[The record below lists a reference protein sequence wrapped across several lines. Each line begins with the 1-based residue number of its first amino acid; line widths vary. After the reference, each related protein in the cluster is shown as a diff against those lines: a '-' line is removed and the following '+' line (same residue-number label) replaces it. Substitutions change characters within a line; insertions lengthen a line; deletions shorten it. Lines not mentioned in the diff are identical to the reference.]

1 MEGTGAR
8 AYGVDRIRL
17 NVLGAA
23 EASLGGRLIAF
34 RTRKSLVLLA
44 FLALDP
50 GPHPREELADLL
62 WPEADVVDARSSLR
76 TALNYLR
83 HALGPAADSIII
95 ATRESLGVRR
105 EAPID
110 LDVQA
115 LTDARDL
122 ARRSHGNVP
131 DRKIEAAVD
140 QYRGPFLAGMLLPDA
155 PDFEAWIERQRT
167 YWRGVASEL
176 LDRLATQQMMERN
189 PAVAI
194 NALERWTSLNP
205 DEELAWQR
213 LVEVHLRTQ
222 DGAGA
227 RRAWSA
233 YRRALAELDAEPSH
247 QMAELGNRI
256 LGPRDAKQRSGPA
269 ASVTLGTGAGSWKA
283 RLVSEFLK
291 SIGSAEPDV
300 VELDRWLNG
309 LKNDSVTVRLELK
322 TTVDQ
327 EQGAVMPGLAFA
339 V

>member
-17 NVLGAA
+17 NLLGPV
-23 EASLGGRLIAF
+23 EASLGGRPVAF
-34 RTRKSLVLLA
+34 RTRKSLALLA

-50 GPHPREELADLL
+50 GPHPRERLADLL
-62 WPEADVVDARSSLR
+62 WPEADVADARASLR

-83 HALGPAADSIII
+83 HGLGPAADSVII

-122 ARRSHGNVP
+122 ARRSHGDVLGG
-131 DRKIEAAVD
+131 KIEAAVD

-155 PDFEAWIERQRT
+155 PDYEAWIERQRT

-176 LDRLATQQMMERN
+176 LDRLATRQMMERN
-189 PAVAI
+189 PAAAI
-194 NALERWTSLNP
+194 NALERWTYLNP

-213 LVEVHLRTQ
+213 LVDAHLRSQ

-233 YRRALAELDAEPSH
+233 YRRVLAELHAEPSH

-256 LGPRDAKQRSGPA
+256 LGRRDAKHRAGPRA
-269 ASVTLGTGAGSWKA
+269 IVTLGRGAGSWKG

-300 VELDRWLNG
+300 AELDRWLNG
-309 LKNDSVTVRLELK
+309 LKHDSVTVRLELK

-327 EQGAVMPGLAFA
+327 EQEAVMPGLAFA

>member
-1 MEGTGAR
+1 MEGTWAR
-8 AYGVDRIRL
+8 GYGVDRIRL
-17 NVLGAA
+17 NLLGPA
-23 EASLGGRLIAF
+23 EGSFGGRLIAF
-34 RTRKSLVLLA
+34 RTRKSLALLA
-44 FLALDP
+44 FLALEP
-50 GPHPREELADLL
+50 GPHPRERLADLL
-62 WPEADVVDARSSLR
+62 WPEADVADARASLR

-83 HALGPAADSIII
+83 HGLGPAADSVII

-122 ARRSHGNVP
+122 ARRSQGNVLG
-131 DRKIEAAVD
+131 DKIDAAVD

-167 YWRGVASEL
+167 YWHGVVSEL
-176 LDRLATQQMMERN
+176 LDRLATRQMLERN
-189 PAVAI
+189 PAAEI
-194 NALERWTSLNP
+194 NALERWTTLNP
-205 DEELAWQR
+205 DEELPWQR
-213 LVEVHLRTQ
+213 LVDAYLRTQ

-233 YRRALAELDAEPSH
+233 YRRAQAELDAEPSH

-256 LGPRDAKQRSGPA
+256 LGRRDAKRRSGPG
-269 ASVTLGTGAGSWKA
+269 ASLTLGRGAGSWKA

-300 VELDRWLNG
+300 VELDRWLNAM
-309 LKNDSVTVRLELK
+309 KYDSVTVRLELK
-322 TTVDQ
+322 TSVDQ
-327 EQGAVMPGLAFA
+327 EGLAFA